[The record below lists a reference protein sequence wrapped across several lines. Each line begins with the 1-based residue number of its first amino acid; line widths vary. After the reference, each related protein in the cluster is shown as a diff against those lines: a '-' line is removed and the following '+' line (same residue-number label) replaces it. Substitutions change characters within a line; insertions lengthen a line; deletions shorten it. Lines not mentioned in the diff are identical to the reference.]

1 MGDENE
7 KAKILAV
14 MRAYCDAMKKED
26 LEALLDLYSED
37 WQDYHGARKDSLK
50 NRFEQAKD
58 KGDYKTNA
66 RDLDIDISTAITAL
80 NGYKAIFTPV
90 IHSSPGGSITY
101 AHTLRKEADGVW
113 RLVYTKSIDWE
124 TFPLDSGGRM
134 DKAAIAQ
141 SALATRRFREQVLS
155 DPHRPGYHIVSPEG
169 YGAPF
174 DPNGAIYWEG
184 RYHLFYIF
192 QDHRF
197 GRKLDH
203 WGHLSSTDL
212 FHWRHHPTKLLV
224 GMYSGNCFINKD
236 GVPTLCYHQV
246 DKGNAMALALDDDL
260 NKWQKL
266 DAITPETK
274 EGDKHH
280 AKYRSWDPYGWVEND
295 TYYAIFG
302 GQNPGVAK
310 SPTLEGNWQY
320 TGDLFAHGVD
330 GVSLEED
337 VSCADLFKLG
347 NKHILLC
354 ISHKIGCRYYIG
366 EWKNEQFYPESHG
379 QMSWVD
385 NSYFAPESLIDNKGR
400 RIMWAWIMD
409 VVHWRRGWDRGWTG
423 TMSLPRV
430 LSLDDNDQ
438 LLIDVPEEIEA
449 LRYRPFRKEN
459 FEILP
464 GEDVQMDDMRG
475 NSFELAIDME
485 SELATDFGVKVCV
498 SQDSAE
504 ATVISY
510 DASEKVLKIDGSAS
524 GAEPTPNNVEAGP
537 FELPHG
543 EPLKLRVFVDK
554 SIVEVFANGKQG
566 VMRMVYPSNNSIGV
580 SLFSKGD
587 ATQVNVFESWYISP
601 SNPF

>member
-1 MGDENE
+1 
-7 KAKILAV
+7 
-14 MRAYCDAMKKED
+14 
-26 LEALLDLYSED
+26 
-37 WQDYHGARKDSLK
+37 
-50 NRFEQAKD
+50 
-58 KGDYKTNA
+58 
-66 RDLDIDISTAITAL
+66 
-80 NGYKAIFTPV
+80 
-90 IHSSPGGSITY
+90 
-101 AHTLRKEADGVW
+101 
-113 RLVYTKSIDWE
+113 
-124 TFPLDSGGRM
+124 
-134 DKAAIAQ
+134 
-141 SALATRRFREQVLS
+141 
-155 DPHRPGYHIVSPEG
+155 
-169 YGAPF
+169 
-174 DPNGAIYWEG
+174 
-184 RYHLFYIF
+184 
-192 QDHRF
+192 
-197 GRKLDH
+197 
-203 WGHLSSTDL
+203 
-212 FHWRHHPTKLLV
+212 
-224 GMYSGNCFINKD
+224 
-236 GVPTLCYHQV
+236 
-246 DKGNAMALALDDDL
+246 MALALDDDL
-260 NKWQKL
+260 NEWQKL

-274 EGDKHH
+274 EGDEHH

-302 GQNPGVAK
+302 GRNPGVAK

-320 TGDLFAHGVD
+320 TGDLFAHAVD

-347 NKHILLC
+347 NKDILLC

-366 EWKNEQFYPESHG
+366 EWKDEQFYPESHG

-385 NSYFAPESLIDNKGR
+385 NSYFAPESLVDNKGR

-409 VVHWRRGWDRGWTG
+409 VVHWRKGWDRGWTG

-485 SELATDFGVKVCV
+485 SELANDFGVKVCV
-498 SQDSAE
+498 SQDSEE

-587 ATQVNVFESWYISP
+587 ATQVNVFESWHISP

>member
-1 MGDENE
+1 MGNKSEE
-7 KAKILAV
+7 EKILATIK
-14 MRAYCDAMKKED
+14 AHFDAMEKGD
-26 LEALLDLYSED
+26 LKAFLNLYSED

-50 NRFEQAKD
+50 YLFEETKD
-58 KGDYKTNA
+58 KGNYKTSTK
-66 RDLDIDISTAITAL
+66 DLDIDISTALITL
-80 NGYKAIFTPV
+80 EGDKAIFTPV

-101 AHTLRKEADGVW
+101 AYTLEKEADGVW
-113 RLVYTKSIDWE
+113 RLVYTKGIDWE
-124 TFPLDSGGRM
+124 SFPLDVKGRM

-155 DPHRPGYHIVSPEG
+155 DQHRPGYHIVSPEG

-174 DPNGAIYWEG
+174 DPNGAIYWQG

-212 FHWRHHPTKLLV
+212 FHWRHHPTTLLV

-246 DKGNAMALALDDDL
+246 DKGNAMAVALDDDL
-260 NKWQKL
+260 NEWQKL
-266 DAITPETK
+266 NAITPDTK
-274 EGDKHH
+274 EGDEHH
-280 AKYRSWDPYGWVEND
+280 DKYRSWDPYGWVDGD

-310 SPTLEGNWQY
+310 SPMLEGDWQY

-347 NKHILLC
+347 NKDLLLC

-366 EWKNEQFYPESHG
+366 EWRDEQFYPESHG

-385 NSYFAPESLIDNKGR
+385 NSYFAPESLVDDKGR
-400 RIMWAWIMD
+400 RIMWAWLMD
-409 VVHWRRGWDRGWTG
+409 IAHWRKGWDRGWTG

-430 LSLDDNDQ
+430 LTLDDNDQ
-438 LLIDVPEEIEA
+438 LLIDVPEEIKA
-449 LRYRPFRKEN
+449 LRYRPFRQEN
-459 FEILP
+459 VEVSPIQ
-464 GEDVQMDDMRG
+464 DVTMADMVG
-475 NSFELAIDME
+475 NSFELAIVMDSVSA
-485 SELATDFGVKVCV
+485 SEFGVRVCV
-498 SQDSAE
+498 SPDGKE
-504 ATVISY
+504 ETVISY
-510 DASEKVLKIDGSAS
+510 DAAEKVLKINGSTS
-524 GAEPTPNNVEAGP
+524 GPEATPNNVEAGP
-537 FELPHG
+537 FELLQG
-543 EPLKLRVFVDK
+543 EQLKLRVFVDK
-554 SIVEVFANGKQG
+554 SVIEVFANSRQG
-566 VMRMVYPSNNSIGV
+566 VMRMVYPSRDSVGV
-580 SLFSKGD
+580 LLFSKGGS
-587 ATQVNVFESWYISP
+587 TKVHTFESWHISP